1 MAALRCRQP
10 RGIRVEVH
18 KSQGKLRLVIQPTII
33 RIYKVAGILALGAI
47 LIGLFSFVV
56 VNVFYFFNH
65 TWVRPVVLSP
75 THQKVI
81 DASTSLADAR
91 LRASQFETER
101 LEVAAE
107 IAQIDRVVAIV
118 DKFLIDVSA
127 LPGSDA
133 KTPLKSVEAGLLRRQ
148 IDEAT
153 LEREHAIGRR
163 ESLQQRSKHMVLR
176 ISEQEQL
183 VERLASS
190 PYLRAVERKVV
201 IVFIPYTNLPNIQVG
216 TKLYGC
222 SWGLALCSRVG
233 RVISILEGE
242 VQELHPHD
250 ESVQRGVMAEIALSK
265 DTAGG
270 DKVLFA
276 GGKPLWLL

>member
-1 MAALRCRQP
+1 
-10 RGIRVEVH
+10 VEVR

-127 LPGSDA
+127 LPGAMQRLHSNR
-133 KTPLKSVEAGLLRRQ
+133 LK
-148 IDEAT
+148 
-153 LEREHAIGRR
+153 
-163 ESLQQRSKHMVLR
+163 
-176 ISEQEQL
+176 
-183 VERLASS
+183 
-190 PYLRAVERKVV
+190 RAC
-201 IVFIPYTNLPNIQVG
+201 Y
-216 TKLYGC
+216 
-222 SWGLALCSRVG
+222 
-233 RVISILEGE
+233 
-242 VQELHPHD
+242 
-250 ESVQRGVMAEIALSK
+250 
-265 DTAGG
+265 
-270 DKVLFA
+270 
-276 GGKPLWLL
+276 GGKSTKQPWSANMPSVAVSHCNSVPSTWYCASASRSNWSNGSPVLPTCAR